1 MWKLVVLQSMG
12 VTESDTTERLN
23 KCSRDGREQEKI
35 ACDTQGGG
43 AEGGRA
49 GCNDGLM
56 SPRTVLT
63 VPPGEESG
71 RDELGF
77 RCLLHCIL
85 WSLDHFTFCT
95 QHLSTHWTKTDEV
108 SVALTVSSM
117 SRVKGRP
124 GQLCGVAVLFSA
136 QQKRNTLSPSRGLSC
151 SGSVACGSLLSKE
164 RAGNRIRARLQ
175 LWA

>member
-1 MWKLVVLQSMG
+1 MSGIPRRSEEGRQAALVGTNPGPDKEKQ
-12 VTESDTTERLN
+12 EEHPQRL
-23 KCSRDGREQEKI
+23 
-35 ACDTQGGG
+35 
-43 AEGGRA
+43 GRA
-49 GCNDGLM
+49 GCNDALM

-108 SVALTVSSM
+108 SVAQI
-117 SRVKGRP
+117 GRAH
-124 GQLCGVAVLFSA
+124 V
-136 QQKRNTLSPSRGLSC
+136 
-151 SGSVACGSLLSKE
+151 
-164 RAGNRIRARLQ
+164 
-175 LWA
+175 